1 MTTSYDLLRS
11 DLAAKRD
18 LLSPRLRQIVDYA
31 LRNPNDMAL
40 ETIAV
45 IAERARV
52 PRSSL
57 IRFAN
62 AFGYD
67 GFTSM
72 QRVFRVQLIERTAD
86 YAERIRGLRRSDVA
100 SGPASVLDRLA
111 AAGIGALEHL
121 RGTTPPEQ
129 IERAVK
135 LLAAAEA
142 IHVVGQRRAFA
153 VAAYLAYAIGQ
164 LGLRTH
170 LLDGIG
176 GMTLHQANFIGPRDA
191 LVAVSFS
198 PYAPETL
205 EVARRA
211 AERGISLLALTDGP
225 LSPLLPVASVAFEI
239 EDAELQ
245 GFRSLS
251 ATMCLALT
259 LIVRLGQLL
268 GEKRDRDGGR
278 PRRAG
283 RPTGTAVRD
292 TADPDLSIHAD
303 ESATGTVTLPG

>member
-1 MTTSYDLLRS
+1 MSLASNRTAKLLPGANSMTSRFDLLRA
-11 DLAAKRD
+11 DLAARRD
-18 LLSPRLRQIVDYA
+18 RLSPRLREIADYA
-31 LRNPNDMAL
+31 LQQPHDMAL

-45 IAERARV
+45 IAERAGV

-67 GFTSM
+67 GFTAM
-72 QRVFRVQLIERTAD
+72 QRVFRSQLVERTAD
-86 YAERIRGLRRSDVA
+86 YAERIRGLQRTDVA

-111 AAGIGALEHL
+111 GAGIEALQHL
-121 RGTTPPEQ
+121 RGMTPPER
-129 IERAVK
+129 IERAVG
-135 LLAAAEA
+135 LLADAGA

-164 LGLRTH
+164 VGRRTH

-176 GMTLHQANFIGPRDA
+176 GMTLHQANFIAARDA
-191 LVAVSFS
+191 VIGVSFK

-205 EVARRA
+205 EALRRA
-211 AERGISLLALTDGP
+211 SASGASIVVLTDGP
-225 LSPLLPVASVAFEI
+225 LSPLLPFATVAFEI

-259 LIVRLGQLL
+259 LVIRLGQSL
-268 GEKRDRDGGR
+268 GERKE
-278 PRRAG
+278 RRARG
-283 RPTGTAVRD
+283 LRVAGQSTGDGIPEPQTR
-292 TADPDLSIHAD
+292 
-303 ESATGTVTLPG
+303 

>member
-1 MTTSYDLLRS
+1 MATSYDLLRA

-18 LLSPRLRQIVDYA
+18 QLSPRLRQIADYA

-45 IAERARV
+45 IAERANV

-67 GFTSM
+67 GFSAM
-72 QRVFRVQLIERTAD
+72 QRVFRSQLVERTTD
-86 YAERIRGLRRSDVA
+86 YAERIRVLRHQDVA

-129 IERAVK
+129 IERAVS
-135 LLAAAEA
+135 LLAGAEA

-153 VAAYLAYAIGQ
+153 VAAYLAYAFGQ
-164 LGLRTH
+164 LGIRSH
-170 LLDGIG
+170 LLDGVG
-176 GMTLHQANFIGPRDA
+176 GMTLHQAGQMGPRDV
-191 LVAVSFS
+191 LVAVSFAT
-198 PYAPETL
+198 YAPETL
-205 EVARRA
+205 EVAQACHGRS
-211 AERGISLLALTDGP
+211 IPILALTDGP
-225 LSPLLPVASVAFEI
+225 LSPLLPLAAAAFEI
-239 EDAELQ
+239 EDAQLH

-259 LIVRLGQLL
+259 LVVRLGQELS
-268 GEKRDRDGGR
+268 DGRQRRGR
-278 PRRAG
+278 RGKAASP
-283 RPTGTAVRD
+283 AV
-292 TADPDLSIHAD
+292 AVAPAFLAD
-303 ESATGTVTLPG
+303 ERPPAA